1 MARSHSKRSSSSAT
15 PASQGYRMPAEW
27 EPHAA
32 TWLAWPHY
40 HGDWPGKFEPIP
52 WVYAEIIRNLASHE
66 RVELVVNN
74 ASAARQARKI
84 LERADALSENICFH
98 HWPTNRVW
106 LRDSGCIFLKRGAG
120 ALARESSGAS
130 TLHPGSPH
138 SGHEF
143 TRALEQQKR
152 EGYELPHAGERDHK
166 AGASSDDIVALK
178 FRFNAWAKYS
188 NWRFDDKIGSLM
200 IRAATGKE
208 VKTPTL
214 PSKKRRTRVGHPQS
228 LPYEIHPTSRGNRIV
243 LEGGSIDVNGAGT
256 ILTTEECLLS
266 KEQERN
272 PHMSR
277 VHYEKAFSDYLGA
290 PHTIWLGRGIFGDD
304 THGHVD
310 DLSRF
315 VAKDTVVTMVE
326 PNAKDVNHAP
336 LRANL
341 RRLQAARNQ
350 DGRQLNIV
358 ELPMPQPVVFEG
370 RRLPASYA
378 NFYIANG
385 VVLAPVFNRPND
397 RIALNTLAQLFPSRE
412 IVPIYSGDFIWGLG
426 AMHCMTQ
433 QQPTGN

>member
-1 MARSHSKRSSSSAT
+1 MTPSGKNKGDRNFVEPCPSAL
-15 PASQGYRMPAEW
+15 GYRMPAEW

-32 TWLAWPHY
+32 TWLAWPHF

-52 WVYAEIIRNLASHE
+52 WVYAEIIRNLAKHE
-66 RVELVVNN
+66 RVELIVND
-74 ASAARQARKI
+74 ASAARQARRV
-84 LERADALSENICFH
+84 LEQADALPDNVVFH
-98 HWPTNRVW
+98 RWPTNRVW
-106 LRDSGCIFLKRGAG
+106 LRDSGCIFLTLQSGFARPDSRGR
-120 ALARESSGAS
+120 LSPHEEVQPRKNGAS
-130 TLHPGSPH
+130 APKEVRL
-138 SGHEF
+138 
-143 TRALEQQKR
+143 
-152 EGYELPHAGERDHK
+152 
-166 AGASSDDIVALK
+166 ALK

-188 NWRFDDKIGSLM
+188 NWRHDEKIGSLM
-200 IRAATGKE
+200 AQAKI
-208 VKTPTL
+208 
-214 PSKKRRTRVGHPQS
+214 
-228 LPYEIHPTSRGNRIV
+228 PTSRAKNAREMGHPNHAQEIRPLSAGNRIV

-266 KEQERN
+266 KVQERN
-272 PHMSR
+272 PHMTR
-277 VHYEKAFSDYLGA
+277 VHYEKAFADYLGA

-310 DLSRF
+310 DLTRF

-326 PNAKDVNHAP
+326 PNARDVNHAP

-341 RRLQAARNQ
+341 RRLQAARDQN
-350 DGRQLNIV
+350 GRQFTIV
-358 ELPMPQPVVFEG
+358 EIPMPQPVVFEG

-397 RIALNTLAQLFPSRE
+397 RIALDTLAQVFSKRE

-433 QQPTGN
+433 QQPA